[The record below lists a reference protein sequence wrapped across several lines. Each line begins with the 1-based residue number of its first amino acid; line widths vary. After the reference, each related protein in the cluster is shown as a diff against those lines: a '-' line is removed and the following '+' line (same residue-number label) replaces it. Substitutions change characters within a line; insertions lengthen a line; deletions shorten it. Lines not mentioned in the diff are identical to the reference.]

1 MSARIAFRPRDD
13 CDEHVDIPDEIA
25 RLRCP
30 MCAYLLGRRDG
41 AELERLRAR
50 LERLE
55 LELTT
60 RGGDGQGA

>member
-1 MSARIAFRPRDD
+1 MSARIAFRP
-13 CDEHVDIPDEIA
+13 DEECRQHVDIPAEIA
-25 RLRCP
+25 ALRCP

-55 LELTT
+55 LEVRT
-60 RGGDGQGA
+60 RASSEKGA